1 VYSSEI
7 LCRRNTNC
15 LNLRSFLGFFLK
27 RFCRTS
33 HNDMIWAPVSPPVS
47 VSHTF
52 CHLWVRQGTKATVFV
67 RFIVWKLLGLC
78 VHKRHAVRDDNDLP
92 PGSFCL
98 HLVGFVLLLSSTS
111 VDGRCQPFTC
121 MPQRVKD
128 VWLLVLVKKLLV
140 NLYRRVNMNSAG
152 RLALHL
158 S

>member
-1 VYSSEI
+1 MGSCISSS
-7 LCRRNTNC
+7 
-15 LNLRSFLGFFLK
+15 LRITYFLPSVWLGRELK
-27 RFCRTS
+27 QPS
-33 HNDMIWAPVSPPVS
+33 LSD
-47 VSHTF
+47 
-52 CHLWVRQGTKATVFV
+52 L
-67 RFIVWKLLGLC
+67 LLGLC

-92 PGSFCL
+92 QGSFCL